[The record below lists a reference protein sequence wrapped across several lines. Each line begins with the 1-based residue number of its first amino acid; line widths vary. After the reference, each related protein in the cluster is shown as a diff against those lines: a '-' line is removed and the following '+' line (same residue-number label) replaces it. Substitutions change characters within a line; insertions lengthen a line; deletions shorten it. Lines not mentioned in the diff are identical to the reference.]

1 MWKTAKMADVLAEQ
15 NYLGIAKQFMQ
26 GLTRV

>member
-1 MWKTAKMADVLAEQ
+1 MADVLAEQ

-26 GLTRV
+26 GLTRVKRDEK